1 MVVQFPELQ
10 EMLGDLLVE
19 VEVVE
24 TNLQNHPI
32 IQEEVLI
39 MDLKFLEDLI
49 MVVVTDPTLLPDQ
62 QLLETLTLAV
72 VVELEE
78 VLIAP
83 LMALTVV
90 PELSSSHILHKY
102 SQNSKVLNT

>member
-1 MVVQFPELQ
+1 MVDIFQELQ
-10 EMLGDLLVE
+10 QELGDLLVE
-19 VEVVE
+19 VAVVE

-32 IQEEVLI
+32 IQEEVLM

-78 VLIAP
+78 VL
-83 LMALTVV
+83 V
-90 PELSSSHILHKY
+90 
-102 SQNSKVLNT
+102 